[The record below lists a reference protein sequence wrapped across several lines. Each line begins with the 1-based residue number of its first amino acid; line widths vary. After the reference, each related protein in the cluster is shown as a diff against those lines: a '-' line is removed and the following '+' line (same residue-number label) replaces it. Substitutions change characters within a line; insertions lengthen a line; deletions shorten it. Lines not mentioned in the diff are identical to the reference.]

1 MVIRVVEARL
11 AAGGADHVSMLAIG
25 AGVVAAG
32 VTAWLAQERGRDT
45 AGIISEFEKAAAS
58 QDFASAPLVEI
69 LKTLLTGPTGMDQT
83 AEFMVRLS
91 HDDEE
96 AFYDLIIRSS
106 VASVDHGVRAPQ
118 PWTRTPMPS

>member
-1 MVIRVVEARL
+1 MVIRVVEAGL

>member
-1 MVIRVVEARL
+1 VVIRVVEARL